1 MIFKNIFTLLWICI
15 ALLILA
21 CQTKEVQ
28 KQDQD
33 DLQLLLSWMT
43 GSFSSQ
49 EQAQADTNFYDI
61 RLHMVPI
68 WPERTEGKWLYVEQA
83 VADHQDK
90 PYRQRVYL
98 LTQVNDSTFK
108 STVYSFNDPLRFSG
122 EWQKNTPLTNMT
134 PDSLI
139 ERERCSIF
147 LVKKEKDNVFV
158 GSTVEKN
165 CVSSLRGASY
175 ATSEVIITEAGLST
189 WDRGFNENGEQVW
202 GSTKGGYIFIK
213 NEDS

>member
-49 EQAQADTNFYDI
+49 EHAQADTNFYDI

-68 WPERTEGKWLYVEQA
+68 WPQRTDGKWLYVEQA

-98 LTQVNDSTFK
+98 LTQVNDSTFQSK
-108 STVYSFNDPLRFSG
+108 VYSFTDPLRFAS
-122 EWQKNTPLTNMT
+122 EWQKENPMATMT

-139 ERERCSIF
+139 EKQGCSIF
-147 LVKKEKDNVFV
+147 LVKKEKDNAFV
-158 GSTVEKN
+158 GSTVDKN
-165 CVSSLRGASY
+165 CMSSLRGASY
-175 ATSEVIITEAGLST
+175 ATSEIIITEAGLST

-202 GSTKGGYIFIK
+202 GSIKGGYLFVKIE
-213 NEDS
+213 NL